1 MTDIGTVASLVQGA
15 VMVAIFR
22 FITLLDIHV
31 NKISLHTHT
40 HIYIYRCIYIKI
52 YSYFTCCDEE

>member
-1 MTDIGTVASLVQGA
+1 MTGIGTVASLVQGA

-31 NKISLHTHT
+31 NKISLHKNVY
-40 HIYIYRCIYIKI
+40 IYIGIYISV
-52 YSYFTCCDEE
+52 YSYFACCDEE